1 MKFYVLEY
9 DLNSENPN
17 EASILWETESESLT
31 EARNLASMR
40 PGCDYDVVSEIN
52 IKNQAQLI
60 EIEVKKAQIRV
71 QEAKGIAESQKIIDT
86 SLTTNYLQ
94 YLAIGAQREMAH
106 SQNHTQIYIP
116 SGANGIPLVKT
127 LNA

>member
-1 MKFYVLEY
+1 MNGFAIGFLALICAGFIGICMFVFPEY
-9 DLNSENPN
+9 GRYQDRLNATNQV
-17 EASILWETESESLT
+17 AVT
-31 EARNLASMR
+31 
-40 PGCDYDVVSEIN
+40 EIN
-52 IKNQAQLI
+52 IKNQTQLI

-116 SGANGIPLVKT
+116 SGPNGIPLVKT
-127 LNA
+127 LNARE